1 MEIQMRKVLFLTVAL
16 LWANANAGDTTP
28 SLFPAAVS
36 AQSVVSNC
44 DYPELKNQKEDEA
57 TIQRLELAWT
67 EAFLRGDTV
76 FMRCL
81 LAPNFTEIMRG
92 GELRTLQDELA
103 KTEQNKGKNLKV
115 PELPK
120 IQVLLHENAAVAY
133 GNSVVDTPDGKKG
146 NSMVLRQLCLERR
159 TVARVLRPADRGAG
173 PVNDFPHLTGVLR
186 HVSIHAAI

>member
-1 MEIQMRKVLFLTVAL
+1 MEIHMRKVLLLTIAL
-16 LWANANAGDTTP
+16 LWANAKAGDTTP
-28 SLFPAAVS
+28 LLFPATVS
-36 AQSVVSNC
+36 AQSVPNNC
-44 DYPELKNQKEDEA
+44 DFPELKNQKEDEA

-67 EAFLRGDTV
+67 EAFLRGDTA

-120 IQVLLHENAAVAY
+120 VQVLLHENAAVAY
-133 GNSVVDTPDGKKG
+133 GNSVVDTPDGKKEIRWYSDSYVWKDG
-146 NSMVLRQLCLERR
+146 QW
-159 TVARVLRPADRGAG
+159 
-173 PVNDFPHLTGVLR
+173 
-186 HVSIHAAI
+186 HAFFGQQTAAQVR